1 MCVIMRDWAAVHW
14 GGQGGGGFV
23 TSVCIGANRG
33 VGFAFVEEIL
43 RKDSSEF
50 VVLGCRSTEMVAAA
64 AKLLAEKG
72 VQERIQTMSEF
83 RNSYAHPKLIT
94 DQWIRTWPTA
104 NSIQIQHPL
113 LVPPV
118 RESP

>member
-1 MCVIMRDWAAVHW
+1 LWARARA
-14 GGQGGGGFV
+14 FV

-43 RKDSSEF
+43 RKDSSDF

-72 VQERIQTMSEF
+72 FQERIQTMEF

-94 DQWIRTWPTA
+94 DQRNRTWPIV